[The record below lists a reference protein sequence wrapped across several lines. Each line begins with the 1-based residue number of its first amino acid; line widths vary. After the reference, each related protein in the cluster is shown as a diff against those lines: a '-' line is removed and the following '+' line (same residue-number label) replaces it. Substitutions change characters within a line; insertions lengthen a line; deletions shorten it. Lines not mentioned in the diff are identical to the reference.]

1 MLGYTVT
8 MLLNDRLNLALDFH
22 LENVVPLDS
31 IAEALA
37 EWVLYEFALKP

>member
-8 MLLNDRLNLALDFH
+8 MLLNDHLNLALDFY
-22 LENVVPLDS
+22 LQNVIPLDG